1 MSGLPGRWFTAPAEV
16 PDGVLFDGFTADD
29 VGRVCGDSLLVECYG
44 LGATVLAAAPALWPD
59 VGVDEARSR
68 ELFTGA
74 QELALGEHESFRV
87 PLLDDAPAPAG
98 VDARRVVDT
107 GRRPV
112 IDIVMVHH
120 ERGRGAVG
128 FGLTSPPMAC
138 FEAAVAALD

>member
-1 MSGLPGRWFTAPAEV
+1 M
-16 PDGVLFDGFTADD
+16 
-29 VGRVCGDSLLVECYG
+29 
-44 LGATVLAAAPALWPD
+44 LAAAPALWSM
-59 VGVDEARSR
+59 VGVDEARAR
-68 ELFTGA
+68 ELFSGA

-87 PLLDDAPAPAG
+87 PLLHDAPAPAG

-107 GRRPV
+107 GLLPV
-112 IDIVMVHH
+112 IDIVMVHR